1 MRKVYLVPNLF
12 TLANLFSGTSAIL
25 LAIKGDYIHSS
36 LLILAG
42 GFFDFLDGLS
52 ARMLNAQSSFGLQLD
67 SLSDI
72 TTFGLAPAILGY
84 TAVLKGMARVEIVI
98 PFLFVATAALRLARF
113 NVQTKEI
120 KGNHFI
126 GLPTPAAAGAVISL
140 VLFSLKYELPQ
151 LLRSILPLMMILL
164 SYLMVSRIPYLAFKQ
179 INLKERKPF
188 IYLVTFL
195 LGLSIF
201 LLYFHL
207 ALFLSSL
214 CYVSFGLLRGMRML
228 ARRFRIKFHRQ
239 EAKKRRL

>member
-1 MRKVYLVPNLF
+1 LRKVYLVPNLF
-12 TLANLFSGTSAIL
+12 TLANLFSGTSAIFF
-25 LAIKGDYIHSS
+25 AIKGDYIHSS

-52 ARMLNAQSSFGLQLD
+52 ARMLKAQSNFGLQLD

-84 TAVLKGMARVEIVI
+84 TAVLKGMPRVEIVI

-113 NVQTKEI
+113 NVQEREI

-140 VLFSLKYELPQ
+140 ILFSLKYELPQ
-151 LLRSILPLMMILL
+151 LLSILPLMMILL

-228 ARRFRIKFHRQ
+228 ARRFRIKFHRK
-239 EAKKRRL
+239 EKHNY